1 MKKRKL
7 ISAGVYLFLVLCALF
22 KLAPLLLALIN

>member
-22 KLAPLLLALIN
+22 TLAPFAALL